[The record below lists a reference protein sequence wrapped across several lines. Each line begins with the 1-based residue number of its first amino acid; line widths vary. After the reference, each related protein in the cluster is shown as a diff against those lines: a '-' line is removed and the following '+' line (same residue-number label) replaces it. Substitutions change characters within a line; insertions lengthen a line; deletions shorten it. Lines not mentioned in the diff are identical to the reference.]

1 MILPLE
7 PGAIVDA
14 SDLWQTVA
22 AAFVAG
28 IGVTVAF
35 SIGILG
41 AAQFSEANRDG
52 RPLPAV
58 LFGAIG
64 LLGFLTTLAAVVLGV
79 VLLAT
84 G

>member
-1 MILPLE
+1 MIPLN

-22 AAFVAG
+22 AAFTAG
-28 IGVTVAF
+28 IGVTLAF

-52 RPLPAV
+52 RPLSAFM
-58 LFGAIG
+58 FGAVG
-64 LLGFLTTLAAVVLGV
+64 LLGFLVTLGAVALGV
-79 VLLAT
+79 ILLAT